1 QPLSPSVS
9 YLLSSL
15 PSLSMSDCSPSSSSA
30 GWGSA
35 MLLDLAVD
43 RIGELIGDSRVPP
56 IDGRLPESV
65 SNAILESM
73 RERGRLSPAVL
84 SRLDHQRFRIT
95 EADLSECSIDT
106 HSLSVLLAHPLRK
119 LSLYRAKD
127 FNRPDIGDAR
137 RLVGL
142 ALSDTSLAR
151 DTLRSLNIGGAMSGV
166 VAVTD
171 IMTTLKAFRNLESL
185 LVSENNSLYNYTLSC
200 FVFSTPHLRHLDV
213 SKCEHLTDISC
224 LKNAPNL
231 EVFLM
236 HGIRL
241 DMEADAIVNTLKALR
256 KLRVVDLSDKRSD
269 YHSDSTDERPRVDMA
284 LVLWNA
290 LRSLEEDFDD
300 VMWPELRSLDL
311 AGNSLSGLST
321 AEASTMVRTIIA
333 RHPQLENLSV
343 LDTPVDRVDFT
354 ANLHAGLR
362 LANAATRETCLHALS
377 LYWRPEREAFTA
389 HALQAVYYLLQSN
402 YEGFS
407 SWERNE
413 CARLFE
419 LSMRF
424 HKKDVAIQMAATA
437 CLYHLCKLKRIR
449 KLEPRNIRSCIDRCL
464 DAAQTYPTTT
474 QLQKNVWLTIC
485 NDHLLQSCPIDF
497 HRTCSVALES
507 MIQNRD
513 SSVARMTIAIVSI
526 VAPKFTASESALLS
540 DSRYV
545 AFLVDTMKQHLN
557 EVATTRDNAS
567 HFALKFTLSALWN
580 LTDECAMTCRQ
591 IVQHGGVEIAFR
603 ALDECA
609 ENQNIRTKVLGLLN
623 NIAEVP
629 DLQEHLLKREYIT
642 ALESLL
648 FDVADFG
655 GVPDQQQGAES
666 AAAGSNTRI
675 DVPYFA
681 AGILANLVTSPAW
694 NWTSGLP
701 CKTLVNRTMVEAVT
715 AWPRLTYAMV
725 AYRSFCP
732 FLNLL
737 SRSDC
742 PGAQLW
748 AVWAVE
754 HVCIGGAIEDDGD
767 YLRRLRSDGGI
778 SQLKD
783 IIDPSSKSSNHVKLI
798 ASRILAYI

>member
-1 QPLSPSVS
+1 VAVS
-9 YLLSSL
+9 SLLSSRCFS
-15 PSLSMSDCSPSSSSA
+15 PMSDCYPCSST
-30 GWGSA
+30 GWGTA

-43 RIGELIGDSRVPP
+43 KIGELIGNDRVPP
-56 IDGRLPESV
+56 IDGRLPQSV
-65 SNAILESM
+65 SNAIIQSM
-73 RERGRLSPAVL
+73 RDKRRLNPMVI
-84 SRLDHQRFRIT
+84 SRLDHDRFRIT
-95 EADLSECSIDT
+95 EADVSECWIDVN
-106 HSLSVLLAHPLRK
+106 SLSSLLSHPLRK
-119 LSLYRAKD
+119 LSLYRTKSEDNTDVRKLLGCA
-127 FNRPDIGDAR
+127 
-137 RLVGL
+137 V
-142 ALSDTSLAR
+142 SETCQAR
-151 DTLRSLNIGGAMSGV
+151 DTLRSLNIGGSMSTIV
-166 VAVTD
+166 VITE
-171 IMTTLKAFRNLESL
+171 IMDMLKAFPHLQSL
-185 LVSENNSLYNYTLSC
+185 LLPEVNSLAHYSLMGLISVVPNL
-200 FVFSTPHLRHLDV
+200 LHLDI
-213 SKCEHLTDISC
+213 SKCDKLNDISC
-224 LKNAPNL
+224 LRGVPQL
-231 EVFLM
+231 EVLLM

-241 DMEADAIVNTLKALR
+241 DIDGESIIDTLKKLK
-256 KLRVVDLSDKRSD
+256 KLRVLDLSDKRSD
-269 YHSDSTDERPRVDMA
+269 YHSDSSDERPRVDMA
-284 LVLWNA
+284 LVVWTA
-290 LRSLEEDFDD
+290 LRAMEDGQ

-311 AGNSLSGLST
+311 AGNSLIGLST
-321 AEASTMVRTIIA
+321 EESTTMVKTIIG
-333 RHPQLENLSV
+333 RHPHLENLSV
-343 LDTPVDRVDFT
+343 LDTPVDRVDFSRY
-354 ANLHAGLR
+354 LEGGVR
-362 LANAATRETCLHALS
+362 LANASTRETCLHALS

-449 KLEPRNIRSCIDRCL
+449 KIEPRHIRNCIDRCL
-464 DAAQTYPTTT
+464 DAAQAYPTTT

-507 MIQNRD
+507 MILNRD

-526 VAPKFTASESALLS
+526 VAPKFTASESLLLN
-540 DSRYV
+540 DPRYIG
-545 AFLVDTMKQHLN
+545 FLVETMKQHLN
-557 EVATTRDNAS
+557 ELATTRDNAS

-591 IVQHGGVEIAFR
+591 IVDHGGVEIAFR
-603 ALDECA
+603 ALEECA

-623 NIAEVP
+623 NIAEVE
-629 DLQEHLLKREYIT
+629 DLQFHLLRTEYIR

-648 FDVADFG
+648 FIKTDVAQDDSMEG
-655 GVPDQQQGAES
+655 GDRS
-666 AAAGSNTRI
+666 SSSSNSSSSRI

-681 AGILANLVTSPAW
+681 AGILANLVTSPSW
-694 NWTSGLP
+694 RSLNGLP
-701 CKTLVNRTMVEAVT
+701 CKIEINRAMVEAVT
-715 AWPRLTYAMV
+715 SWPRLTYAMV

-754 HVCIGGAIEDDGD
+754 HVCIGGAIEADGD

-783 IIDPSSKSSNHVKLI
+783 IISSTSTSSNHVKLI
-798 ASRILAYI
+798 ASRILQFV

>member
-1 QPLSPSVS
+1 SS
-9 YLLSSL
+9 LSSL
-15 PSLSMSDCSPSSSSA
+15 LFSGMSDCSPSSSTR
-30 GWGSA
+30 WDTT
-35 MLLDLAVD
+35 MLLHLAVD
-43 RIGELIGDSRVPP
+43 KIGELIGNDRVPP

-65 SNAILESM
+65 SNAIVQSM
-73 RERGRLSPAVL
+73 RDKRRLNPIVIA
-84 SRLDHQRFRIT
+84 RLDHDRFRIT
-95 EADLSECSIDT
+95 EADVSECSIDT
-106 HSLSVLLAHPLRK
+106 ASLSVLLSHPLRK

-127 FNRPDIGDAR
+127 EDHGDAR
-137 RLVGL
+137 RLLGL
-142 ALSDTSLAR
+142 ALSETSLAR
-151 DTLRSLNIGGAMSGV
+151 DTLRSINMGGSMSSMFSV
-166 VAVTD
+166 SEITE
-171 IMTTLKAFRNLESL
+171 TLKLFPHLESL
-185 LVSENNSLYNYTLSC
+185 LMPENNSLFPYLLNEFILA
-200 FVFSTPHLRHLDV
+200 VPNLVHLDV
-213 SKCEHLTDISC
+213 SKCDRLTDISC
-224 LKNAPNL
+224 LRQVPQL
-231 EVFLM
+231 EVLLM

-241 DMEADAIVNTLKALR
+241 DMDGEAIGDTLKTLNR
-256 KLRVVDLSDKRSD
+256 LRVVDLSDKRSD

-284 LVLWNA
+284 LVVWNA
-290 LRSLEEDFDD
+290 LRSMGEGQVL
-300 VMWPELRSLDL
+300 WPQLRSLDL
-311 AGNSLSGLST
+311 AGNSLNGLST
-321 AEASTMVRTIIA
+321 EESTTMVKTIIA
-333 RHPQLENLSV
+333 RHPHLENLSV
-343 LDTPVDRVDFT
+343 LDTPVDRVDFSRY
-354 ANLHAGLR
+354 LGGGVRGVR
-362 LANAATRETCLHALS
+362 LANASTRETCLHALS

-413 CARLFE
+413 CARLLE
-419 LSMRF
+419 LSMRL
-424 HKKDVAIQMAATA
+424 HKKEVAIQMAATA

-449 KLEPRNIRSCIDRCL
+449 KLEARHIRNCIDRCL

-474 QLQKNVWLTIC
+474 QLQKNVWLTMC

-507 MIQNRD
+507 MILNRD

-526 VAPKFTASESALLS
+526 VAPKFTASESSLLN
-540 DSRYV
+540 DPRYIG
-545 AFLVDTMKQHLN
+545 FLVETMRQHLN
-557 EVATTRDNAS
+557 ELATTRDNAS

-591 IVQHGGVEIAFR
+591 IVEHGGVEIAFR
-603 ALDECA
+603 ALEECA

-623 NIAEVP
+623 NIAEVE
-629 DLQEHLLKREYIT
+629 DLQVHLLKIEYIR
-642 ALESLL
+642 ALEGLL
-648 FDVADFG
+648 MTKTDPVMDDSMEG
-655 GVPDQQQGAES
+655 GDRPPSSPSQS
-666 AAAGSNTRI
+666 SSSSRI

-681 AGILANLVTSPAW
+681 AGILANLVTSSEW
-694 NWTSGLP
+694 KSMMGLP
-701 CKTLVNRTMVEAVT
+701 CKIEINRAMVEAVT

-754 HVCIGGAIEDDGD
+754 HVCIGGAIEADGD

-783 IIDPSSKSSNHVKLI
+783 IMSASSTSSNHVKLI
-798 ASRILAYI
+798 ASRILQFV

>member
-1 QPLSPSVS
+1 
-9 YLLSSL
+9 
-15 PSLSMSDCSPSSSSA
+15 MSDCSPSSST
-30 GWGSA
+30 GWGTA
-35 MLLDLAVD
+35 MLLHLAVD
-43 RIGELIGDSRVPP
+43 KIGELIGNSRVPP

-65 SNAILESM
+65 SNAIVQSM
-73 RERGRLSPAVL
+73 REKRRLNPVVI
-84 SRLDHQRFRIT
+84 SRLDHDRFRIT
-95 EADLSECSIDT
+95 EADVSECPIDT
-106 HSLSVLLAHPLRK
+106 ASLSVLLSHPLRK

-127 FNRPDIGDAR
+127 EDHGDV
-137 RLVGL
+137 LKLLGL
-142 ALSDTSLAR
+142 ALSETSQAR
-151 DTLRSLNIGGAMSGV
+151 ETLRSLNIGASMATLLPVAEIMSTLGAFPH
-166 VAVTD
+166 
-171 IMTTLKAFRNLESL
+171 LQSL
-185 LVSENNSLYNYTLSC
+185 LLPENNWIHGHTLNGLLMS
-200 FVFSTPHLRHLDV
+200 VPNLLHLDV
-213 SKCEHLTDISC
+213 SKCERLTDLWC
-224 LKNAPNL
+224 LRSMPQL
-231 EVFLM
+231 EVLLM

-241 DMEADAIVNTLKALR
+241 DMDAEAIVAILKTLCN
-256 KLRVVDLSDKRSD
+256 LRVVDLSDKRSD
-269 YHSDSTDERPRVDMA
+269 YHSESTDERPRVDMA
-284 LVLWNA
+284 LVLWTA
-290 LRSLEEDFDD
+290 LRSMEEGE
-300 VMWPELRSLDL
+300 VIWPQLRSLDL
-311 AGNSLSGLST
+311 AGNSLIGLST
-321 AEASTMVRTIIA
+321 EESTTMVKTIIA
-333 RHPQLENLSV
+333 RHPHLENLSV
-343 LDTPVDRVDFT
+343 LDTPVDRVDFSRY
-354 ANLHAGLR
+354 LEGGVR
-362 LANAATRETCLHALS
+362 LANASTRETCLHALS

-449 KLEPRNIRSCIDRCL
+449 KLEARHIRNCIDRCL
-464 DAAQTYPTTT
+464 DAAETYPTTT

-507 MIQNRD
+507 MVLNRD

-526 VAPKFTASESALLS
+526 VAPKFTASESRLLNNPQ
-540 DSRYV
+540 YI
-545 AFLVDTMKQHLN
+545 AFLVDTMRQHLN
-557 EVATTRDNAS
+557 ELATTRDNAS

-591 IVQHGGVEIAFR
+591 IVEHGGVEIAFR
-603 ALDECA
+603 ALEECA

-623 NIAEVP
+623 NIAEVE
-629 DLQEHLLKREYIT
+629 DLQFHLLKTEYIR

-648 FDVADFG
+648 MAKLESG
-655 GVPDQQQGAES
+655 GDDSMEGGDRS
-666 AAAGSNTRI
+666 SSSSTSSRI

-681 AGILANLVTSPAW
+681 AGILANLVTSPSW
-694 NWTSGLP
+694 RLMSDLP
-701 CKTLVNRTMVEAVT
+701 CKIEINRTMVEAVT
-715 AWPRLTYAMV
+715 SWPRLTYAMV

-754 HVCIGGAIEDDGD
+754 HVCIGGAIEADGD

-783 IIDPSSKSSNHVKLI
+783 IMSASSTSSNHVKLI
-798 ASRILAYI
+798 ASRILQFV